1 MKRYFS
7 LLLCALLCVCITGCS
22 KESNNTETQASDKSS
37 VTEST
42 VEASEN
48 SKTISDEAS
57 ENSRTVSDEPSDTK
71 ETDDNMI
78 EIVDKDGKHI
88 GQIPFNSGMTLTN
101 SGIFYTTFIPGAAGS
116 DTTVVGLNDG
126 EKDKIIYHLYDT
138 KTDESYSFGS
148 IPDQD
153 YEAGYC
159 RTELNG
165 KLYTLI
171 TTGNAMD
178 QEPDPL
184 LLAEFDLVEH
194 TINQYKISD
203 NGFPYTAMTEVN
215 GKLLILNHDQTDV
228 LNDNLYLFDPESK
241 QTEQVLQFELNGNTG
256 DTIRSINSDGK
267 NIYVLRLR
275 FEGDNNVTMFL
286 DTYDLAFKKLSEK
299 DISAMLKESAG
310 SALAQDDTANE
321 MKQMVSRF
329 MVFDE
334 KYVYYEN
341 FSTTRF
347 LGNVEDGKL
356 FSETKGAGD
365 TFLASSGSGAPFFYC
380 IYGGERN
387 ENSIYELK
395 NGALEKTVFKA
406 DDDRYFLS
414 AASRSP
420 DGKTL
425 IQVAYTNPE
434 DRNDTLPTKIY
445 YF

>member
-1 MKRYFS
+1 MKRYFL
-7 LLLCALLCVCITGCS
+7 LLLCALLCIGITGCS
-22 KESNNTETQASDKSS
+22 KESGSIETQVSNKSN
-37 VTEST
+37 VTKST
-42 VEASEN
+42 DEASEN
-48 SKTISDEAS
+48 SKNESDEQ
-57 ENSRTVSDEPSDTK
+57 SDTK
-71 ETDDNMI
+71 EMLENMM
-78 EIVDKDGKHI
+78 EVVDKDGRHT

-101 SGIFYTTFIPGAAGS
+101 NGIFYTTSISGTTSP
-116 DTTVVGLNDG
+116 DTIAVGLNEG
-126 EKDKIIYHLYDT
+126 EKDVVVYHLYDT
-138 KTDESYSFGS
+138 KTDKSCSFGS

-178 QEPDPL
+178 KEPDPL
-184 LLAEFDLVEH
+184 LIAEFDLTEH

-203 NGFPYTAMTEVN
+203 NGFPYTAMAAVN

-228 LNDNLYLFDPESK
+228 LHDKLYLFDPKSK
-241 QTEQVLQFELNGNTG
+241 QTEQVMQYELNGNTG
-256 DTIRSINSDGK
+256 DTIRSMYSDGE
-267 NIYVLRLR
+267 NIYILRLH
-275 FEGDNNVTMFL
+275 FEGDNNVAMLL
-286 DTYDLAFKKLSEK
+286 DTYDLDLKKLSEK

-310 SALAQDDTANE
+310 KNLVSEDLPNE
-321 MKQMVSRF
+321 MKQMVSKF
-329 MVFDE
+329 MVLNE

-356 FSETKGAGD
+356 FSETEGSGD
-365 TFLASSGSGAPFFYC
+365 MFIVSSGSGAPFFYC
-380 IYGGERN
+380 IFGGGMN
-387 ENSIYELK
+387 ENSIYEWK
-395 NGALEKTVFKA
+395 NGTLEKTVFKA
-406 DDDRYFLS
+406 DDDRYYIT

-445 YF
+445 YY

>member
-1 MKRYFS
+1 MRRYFS
-7 LLLCALLCVCITGCS
+7 LLICALLCIGITGCS
-22 KESNNTETQASDKSS
+22 RESGDTEAQVSDKSS
-37 VTEST
+37 ITEST
-42 VEASEN
+42 DETSEN
-48 SKTISDEAS
+48 SSNASDEQ
-57 ENSRTVSDEPSDTK
+57 SDTK
-71 ETDDNMI
+71 ETVKNMM
-78 EIVDKDGKHI
+78 EVVDKDGKHI
-88 GQIPFNSGMTLTN
+88 GEIPFNSGMTLTN
-101 SGIFYTTFIPGAAGS
+101 NGIFYTTSISGTTSP
-116 DTTVVGLNDG
+116 DTIAVGLNEG
-126 EKDKIIYHLYDT
+126 EKDVVVYHLYDT
-138 KTDESYSFGS
+138 KTDKSCSFGS

-178 QEPDPL
+178 KEPDPL
-184 LLAEFDLVEH
+184 LIAEFDLTEH

-203 NGFPYTAMTEVN
+203 NGFPYTAMAAVN

-228 LNDNLYLFDPESK
+228 LHDKLYLFDPKSK
-241 QTEQVLQFELNGNTG
+241 QTEQVMQYELNGNTG
-256 DTIRSINSDGK
+256 DTIRSMYSDGE
-267 NIYVLRLR
+267 NIYILRLH
-275 FEGDNNVTMFL
+275 FEGDNNVAMLL
-286 DTYDLAFKKLSEK
+286 DTYDLDLKKLSEK

-310 SALAQDDTANE
+310 KNLVSEDLPNE

-329 MVFDE
+329 MVLNE

-356 FSETKGAGD
+356 FSETEGSGD
-365 TFLASSGSGAPFFYC
+365 MFIVSSGSGAPFFYC
-380 IYGGERN
+380 IFGGGMN
-387 ENSIYELK
+387 ENSIYEWK
-395 NGALEKTVFKA
+395 NGTLEKTVFKA
-406 DDDRYFLS
+406 DDDRYYIT

-445 YF
+445 YY

>member
-1 MKRYFS
+1 MKRYFL
-7 LLLCALLCVCITGCS
+7 LLLCALLCIGITGCS
-22 KESNNTETQASDKSS
+22 KESGSIETQVSNKSN
-37 VTEST
+37 VTKST
-42 VEASEN
+42 DEASEN
-48 SKTISDEAS
+48 SKNESDEQ
-57 ENSRTVSDEPSDTK
+57 SDTK
-71 ETDDNMI
+71 KMLENMM
-78 EIVDKDGKHI
+78 EVVDKDGRHT

-101 SGIFYTTFIPGAAGS
+101 NGIFYTTSISGTTSP
-116 DTTVVGLNDG
+116 DTIAVGLNEG
-126 EKDKIIYHLYDT
+126 EKDVVVYHLYDT
-138 KTDESYSFGS
+138 KTDKSCSFGS

-178 QEPDPL
+178 KEPDPL
-184 LLAEFDLVEH
+184 LIAEFDLTEH

-203 NGFPYTAMTEVN
+203 NGFPYTAMAAVN

-228 LNDNLYLFDPESK
+228 LHDKLYLFDPKSK
-241 QTEQVLQFELNGNTG
+241 QTEQVMQYELNGNTG
-256 DTIRSINSDGK
+256 DTIRSMYSDGE
-267 NIYVLRLR
+267 NIYILRLH
-275 FEGDNNVTMFL
+275 FEGDNNVAMLL
-286 DTYDLAFKKLSEK
+286 DTYDLDLKKLSEK

-310 SALAQDDTANE
+310 KNLVSEDLPNE

-329 MVFDE
+329 MVLNE

-356 FSETKGAGD
+356 FSETEGSGD
-365 TFLASSGSGAPFFYC
+365 MFIVSSGSGAPFFYC
-380 IYGGERN
+380 IFGGGMN
-387 ENSIYELK
+387 ENSIYEWK
-395 NGALEKTVFKA
+395 NGTLEKTVFKA
-406 DDDRYFLS
+406 DDDRYYIT

-445 YF
+445 YY